1 MTLKGFSP
9 SEDEINLANQILLLS
24 DCQRDGALKPDA
36 AIDIFKGSGLSYHI
50 LRDIWSIADENAS
63 GDLSIYELAAAIR
76 LMGWA
81 QAGETLDESLLTEC
95 ASGALSVSSQTKPL
109 ILSYQLVLFLPLKD
123 SQLLDFR
130 QSTMMI
136 YAVLDGNSIQRVLLM
151 AF

>member
-1 MTLKGFSP
+1 MSLKGFSP
-9 SEDEINLANQILLLS
+9 SEDEIILANQILLLS

-36 AIDIFKGSGLSYHI
+36 AIEVFKRSGLSYPI
-50 LRDIWSIADENAS
+50 LRDIWNIADENAS

-81 QAGETLDESLLTEC
+81 QAGEALDETLLTEC
-95 ASGALSVSSQTKPL
+95 ASGASASFPSSPL
-109 ILSYQLVLFLPLKD
+109 ILSYQLVLSLPLKD
-123 SQLLDFR
+123 SQLLDFH

-151 AF
+151 VF